1 MLYRISIHP
10 DFIIYRKDVLIK
22 DYSNNRLVLDIAKQ
36 LQNVIFNER
45 KKELGKLW
53 KY

>member
-1 MLYRISIHP
+1 VKPAPGNI
-10 DFIIYRKDVLIK
+10 F
-22 DYSNNRLVLDIAKQ
+22 DIAKQ

-53 KY
+53 KF